1 MKSSSSN
8 QPILVECTN
17 KSMGIYVVR
26 WGVEQQ
32 KPTEENKSIQYAYQE
47 ERFTHLPAFN
57 EVVKA
62 IMDSNVDAT
71 SQELSEIIGVVGED
85 IDAAKNLIQHYIDK
99 YDKSDEVNNFSVNG
113 MEMWLDK
120 QTRTSLS
127 YTISVEEKNKSS
139 HTTLW
144 YEGTPPV
151 SFEFEIEQFK
161 QMLDALELYAKAT
174 YNVTQQHK
182 AEVCELETIDEVL
195 NFDIKADYPA
205 KIEFT
210 V

>member
-26 WGVEQQ
+26 WGVKEQE
-32 KPTEENKSIQYAYQE
+32 PTEEHESIQYAYQE
-47 ERFTHLPAFN
+47 ERFTHLPAFS
-57 EVVKA
+57 EVANA
-62 IMDSNVDAT
+62 IIESGINAT
-71 SQELSEIIGVVGED
+71 QEELATIIDVVGED

-99 YDKSDEVNNFSVNG
+99 FDKSEEVNSFSVNG
-113 MEMWLDK
+113 MKMWLDK

-127 YTISVEEKNKSS
+127 YTVSVEKENKSS

-151 SFEFEIEQFK
+151 SFDFEIEQFE
-161 QMLDALELYAKAT
+161 QMLNALELYAKAT

-182 AEVCELETIDEVL
+182 AEVCVLETIDEVL
-195 NFDIKADYPA
+195 NFDIKADYPE

>member
-71 SQELSEIIGVVGED
+71 SQELSEIIDVVGED

-144 YEGTPPV
+144 YEGTPPI